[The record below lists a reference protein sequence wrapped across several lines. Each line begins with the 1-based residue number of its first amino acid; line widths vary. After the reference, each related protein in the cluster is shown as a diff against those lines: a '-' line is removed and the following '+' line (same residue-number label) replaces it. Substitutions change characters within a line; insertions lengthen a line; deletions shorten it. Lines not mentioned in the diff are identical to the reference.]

1 MVYLGS
7 DHRGFAL
14 KEKLKNLL
22 TEWGY
27 EYEDVGPFEYNK
39 DDDYPDF
46 ATAVGQAVALSL
58 SKGESAKGILIC
70 GSGVGVAMTADKIKG
85 VRAGTMFDVEQ
96 VKASVADEDTNVIGL
111 SNDYTSEDKNIAIAK
126 AFLESKFSGAER
138 HVRRVNKIRKLE
150 TDRN

>member
-1 MVYLGS
+1 MKGK
-7 DHRGFAL
+7 F
-14 KEKLKNLL
+14 KQQL

-27 EYEDVGPFEYNK
+27 GYEDMGPFEYNK

-46 ATAVGQAVALSL
+46 ATAVASAVALSL
-58 SKGESAKGILIC
+58 SKGENAKGILIC

-111 SNDYTSEDKNIAIAK
+111 SNDYSSEEKNIAIAK
-126 AFLESKFSGAER
+126 AFLESKFLGEER
-138 HVRRVNKIRKLE
+138 HVRRVEKIKKLE
-150 TDRN
+150 MTND

>member
-14 KEKLKNLL
+14 KEKLKNLM

-27 EYEDVGPFEYNK
+27 DHEDMGPFEYNK

-46 ATAVGQAVALSL
+46 AKLVGEKVA
-58 SKGESAKGILIC
+58 SKPGSKGILIC
-70 GSGVGVAMTADKIKG
+70 GSGVGVAVTANKIKG
-85 VRAGTMFDVEQ
+85 IIAGTMFDVEQ
-96 VKASVADEDTNVIGL
+96 VKASVADEYTNVIGL
-111 SNDYTSEDKNIAIAK
+111 SNDYTNEKKNIAIAK

-138 HVRRVNKIRKLE
+138 HVRRVEKIKNLE
-150 TDRN
+150 R